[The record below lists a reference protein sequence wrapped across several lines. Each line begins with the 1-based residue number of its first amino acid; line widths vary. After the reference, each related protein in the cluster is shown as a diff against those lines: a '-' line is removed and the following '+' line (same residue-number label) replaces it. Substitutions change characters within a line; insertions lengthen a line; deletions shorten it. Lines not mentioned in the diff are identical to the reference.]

1 MWARNNENDILL
13 NNNRSFGSLF
23 HIYITL
29 THSKKHSIQKGQH
42 KEDDDNYIT
51 RRERERENLK
61 ISHYR

>member
-51 RRERERENLK
+51 RQGEREREK
-61 ISHYR
+61 I